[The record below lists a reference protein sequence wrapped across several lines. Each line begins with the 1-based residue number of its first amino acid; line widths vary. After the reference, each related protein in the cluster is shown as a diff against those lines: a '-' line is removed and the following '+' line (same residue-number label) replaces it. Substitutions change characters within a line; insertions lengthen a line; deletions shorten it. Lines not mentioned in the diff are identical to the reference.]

1 MEVISQTY
9 THPDNTMT
17 YPNNTYGYGQIDAYN
32 GLLRV
37 LELPDRIP
45 DLSDHQPQGVSF
57 RLENRT
63 LYADF
68 GDAHP
73 KRIEFQ
79 IYTLNGSLVKTVK
92 GKDHVNLSVLKDGV
106 YAVQLI
112 TDSPLTTGST
122 LIRL

>member
-1 MEVISQTY
+1 
-9 THPDNTMT
+9 
-17 YPNNTYGYGQIDAYN
+17 
-32 GLLRV
+32 
-37 LELPDRIP
+37 
-45 DLSDHQPQGVSF
+45 
-57 RLENRT
+57 

-79 IYTLNGSLVKTVK
+79 IYTLNGKLVKTVR
-92 GKDHVNLSVLKDGV
+92 GKDHVNLSALKDGV